1 MDSEKLSLQYWEQV
15 PHSELP
21 QYAAAEKT
29 RGEIEALRK
38 ILEPTDR
45 ILDLGCGWGRIALA
59 LAAEGYDVTGVDLS
73 HNLIAFARRSA
84 TRSGLEVSFD
94 VGSMLDIPYPAASF
108 QKVLCMWG
116 VFNHLLTP
124 AEQVKAM
131 TEMYRVLKP
140 GGLAF
145 IEMGNGE
152 RKKYREIVA
161 TEGTGHE
168 NRVWHSQ
175 YKEGPPPNVLYIHD
189 RATLARIAQ
198 QSPFETFRVKFQNIN
213 HRRRIVTYL
222 FKSSP
227 ARQTSA

>member
-1 MDSEKLSLQYWEQV
+1 MDSERRSLIYWQQV

-21 QYAAAEKT
+21 VYASGEKT
-29 RGEIEALRK
+29 PGELEALRHTFM
-38 ILEPTDR
+38 PADR

-73 HNLIAFARRSA
+73 ENLIAYARQSA
-84 TRSGLEVSFD
+84 ARSGLSVCFG
-94 VGSMLDIPYPAASF
+94 VGSMLSISFSEASF
-108 QKVLCMWG
+108 DKTICMWG

-124 AEQVKAM
+124 AEQLRA
-131 TEMYRVLKP
+131 TNEIYRVLRP
-140 GGLAF
+140 EGMAF

-152 RKKYREIVA
+152 RKKYTEIVA

-189 RATLARIAQ
+189 RKTLTRIAEQ
-198 QSPFETFRVKFQNIN
+198 AHFENFRVQFKNIN

-222 FKSSP
+222 YKSEH
-227 ARQTSA
+227 AE